1 MRFLGASF
9 MALMPHSNI
18 APLPNP
24 HRKENN
30 IDNLVVQRLADVQ
43 PEAINWLWQGV
54 LAAGK
59 LTLIGGNPGVG
70 KSQLASNIIASVTTG
85 GTFIDGSQASLGSVV
100 FVGVEDGIADT
111 LHPRMEAAGANLS
124 KIFILQGKREYT
136 SNGEVITLLD
146 ITKDLNKLEHLIHS
160 IGDVRLIIFD
170 PINDYLGDGKQND
183 NAEMR
188 NALVPLASFAEK
200 HKVSVL
206 AITHLKKSSG
216 FNSDPIDSFISSRA
230 FTGVARCVWAVSK
243 ASGNET
249 NRLFIPVKNNL
260 EKDIGGYS
268 FTIESSKTPAGIK
281 TSVIKWDSEPIT
293 QSATELM
300 RDSINNEEA
309 SALNRAESFLKDWF
323 WEESC
328 IETKIM
334 EKEAKDAGIAH
345 RTLERARTKLGA
357 YSRKGAKGWHWV
369 LPDATREQLYRNKT
383 SNVQVSSPTTPSPPL
398 YRVPVNF

>member
-200 HKVSVL
+200 HKDSVL
-206 AITHLKKSSG
+206 AITHIKKSSG
-216 FNSDPIDSFISSRA
+216 
-230 FTGVARCVWAVSK
+230 
-243 ASGNET
+243 
-249 NRLFIPVKNNL
+249 
-260 EKDIGGYS
+260 
-268 FTIESSKTPAGIK
+268 
-281 TSVIKWDSEPIT
+281 
-293 QSATELM
+293 
-300 RDSINNEEA
+300 
-309 SALNRAESFLKDWF
+309 
-323 WEESC
+323 
-328 IETKIM
+328 
-334 EKEAKDAGIAH
+334 
-345 RTLERARTKLGA
+345 
-357 YSRKGAKGWHWV
+357 
-369 LPDATREQLYRNKT
+369 
-383 SNVQVSSPTTPSPPL
+383 
-398 YRVPVNF
+398 